1 MPYLT
6 SLIHAAYVIKKV
18 FVCTT
23 MASQF
28 HVFRKRVVASVLFA
42 CTMPALS
49 FFAVPVRA
57 DEVWMSEGKMI
68 QWLESK
74 GSTAVFQM
82 NNVYIYIEGLASA
95 SSNNRGTYTGYWV
108 TPTNFQNRC
117 ATFREYFRGQ
127 SSYTWGRFKIKFI
140 GNTTPYKW
148 SAKLGECD
156 FKAYRVIEAVPMM
169 QAN

>member
-1 MPYLT
+1 MTL
-6 SLIHAAYVIKKV
+6 LIHAATVAETV
-18 FVCTT
+18 FVRTT
-23 MASQF
+23 MACQF
-28 HVFRKRVVASVLFA
+28 NVFRKRVVASILFA
-42 CTMPALS
+42 CAMSASSL
-49 FFAVPVRA
+49 FAVPARA

-68 QWLESK
+68 RWLESK

-82 NNVYIYIEGLASA
+82 NNVYFYIEGLASA

-117 ATFREYFRGQ
+117 ATFREYYRGQ
-127 SSYTWGRFKIKFI
+127 SSYTWGRFKIKFV

-148 SAKLGECD
+148 SAKLSECD
-156 FKAYRVIEAVPMM
+156 FKTYRVIEAVPMM